1 MTLVDVLKVVPA
13 IMGTV
18 STLVGLYTVV
28 VAVRN
33 RMDSFSVGVSVFVT
47 IFCAFTA
54 FLGIKCI

>member
-28 VAVRN
+28 VAIRSH
-33 RMDSFSVGVSVFVT
+33 MDLYSIGISVLVT
-47 IFCAFTA
+47 IFGASTV
-54 FLGIKCI
+54 FLGLKCI